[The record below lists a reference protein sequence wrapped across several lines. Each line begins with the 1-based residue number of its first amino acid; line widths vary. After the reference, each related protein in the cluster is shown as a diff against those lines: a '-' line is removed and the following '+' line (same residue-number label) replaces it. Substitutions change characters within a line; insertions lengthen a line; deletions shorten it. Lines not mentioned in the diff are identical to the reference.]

1 MGKAS
6 FLVYFM
12 HVFRV
17 LLTNIS
23 ASKILLVIIT
33 WFQMYVHT
41 PWLVLG
47 TKNEEEEE
55 FCVVKNVRRKHHF
68 LTKLM
73 STIAVFLNIL
83 VMFNS
88 NTTILLTSFRPKY
101 EGGNFSTVLDL

>member
-33 WFQMYVHT
+33 CFQMYVHT

-55 FCVVKNVRRKHHF
+55 FCVVKVGTTSVNPTLIR
-68 LTKLM
+68 
-73 STIAVFLNIL
+73 ST
-83 VMFNS
+83 
-88 NTTILLTSFRPKY
+88 TTTCGQKCAEKTSFFDKINEY
-101 EGGNFSTVLDL
+101 DCCFLEYFSDVQF